1 MPVGRVKYCF
11 LVPLSFQEFL
21 SAVGDER
28 LVALLNSFHLGSE
41 IAGPIHAQLARRVRD
56 YWLIGGMP
64 EAVAAFAVG
73 DVLLSLRRSNDRS
86 PLPTEMTLESMA
98 AVWILI

>member
-1 MPVGRVKYCF
+1 MPVGRVEYCF

-41 IAGPIHAQLARRVRD
+41 IAGPSTHNSHVACAT
-56 YWLIGGMP
+56 IG
-64 EAVAAFAVG
+64 
-73 DVLLSLRRSNDRS
+73 L
-86 PLPTEMTLESMA
+86 
-98 AVWILI
+98 